1 MRRKFSRTQVKQDNM
16 SKEKTNEKQVEE
28 QVSKTP
34 NRDKFNARMKAKYPE
49 REFAD
54 DEELFGQIDSDY
66 ETADGNAKTIG
77 ALNEMLTDD
86 PRSATFISNWREK
99 GDPLIAL
106 IEEYGEDLV
115 QGMLE
120 EGNKEKIAAAN
131 QKYLE
136 RIAENK
142 KLDDLIAKNQ
152 EESQAVVD
160 AKKAEVGDET
170 VTKAMDF
177 IKDIYINCLT
187 GKVTS
192 EMLDMAIQSVNHDQD
207 VAQAQAEGEVK
218 GRNEQIG
225 QKVRKARQG
234 DGVPNIG
241 GGSAAQMP
249 KPKKSMGALDRY
261 GEGAPASIWDRG

>member
-1 MRRKFSRTQVKQDNM
+1 MA
-16 SKEKTNEKQVEE
+16 KEKETEMKVEE

-34 NRDKFNARMKAKYPE
+34 NRDKFNARMKAKYPD

-66 ETADGNAKTIG
+66 ETADGNTKTID
-77 ALNEMLTDD
+77 ALNEMLADD
-86 PRSATFISNWREK
+86 PRSATFIANWREK
-99 GDPLIAL
+99 GDPLLAL

-115 QGMLE
+115 AGMLE
-120 EGNKEKIAAAN
+120 EGKKEEIAKAN
-131 QKYLE
+131 QRYLD
-136 RIAENK
+136 RIANNK
-142 KLDDLIAKNQ
+142 KLDDVIAANMD
-152 EESQAVVD
+152 ESQAIVD
-160 AKKAEVGDET
+160 AKKAEVGEET
-170 VTKAMDF
+170 VNKAMDL

-187 GKVTS
+187 GKVTT

-207 VAQAQAEGEVK
+207 VERAAAEGEVK

-225 QKVRKARQG
+225 AKVRKAKFG

>member
-1 MRRKFSRTQVKQDNM
+1 
-16 SKEKTNEKQVEE
+16 
-28 QVSKTP
+28 
-34 NRDKFNARMKAKYPE
+34 
-49 REFAD
+49 
-54 DEELFGQIDSDY
+54 
-66 ETADGNAKTIG
+66 
-77 ALNEMLTDD
+77 
-86 PRSATFISNWREK
+86 
-99 GDPLIAL
+99 LIAL

-120 EGNKEKIAAAN
+120 EGNKEKIATAN

-207 VAQAQAEGEVK
+207 VAQAQAEGEVT

-241 GGSAAQMP
+241 GGSSAQMP

>member
-1 MRRKFSRTQVKQDNM
+1 MAKEN
-16 SKEKTNEKQVEE
+16 EKTGLVEE

-34 NRDKFNARMKAKYPE
+34 NRDKFNARMKTKYPD

-66 ETADGNAKTIG
+66 ETADGNANTIN
-77 ALNEMLTDD
+77 ALNEMLADD
-86 PRSATFISNWREK
+86 PRSATFITNWREK
-99 GDPLIAL
+99 GDPLLAL

-115 QGMLE
+115 AGMLE
-120 EGNKEKIAAAN
+120 EGKKEEIAKAN
-131 QKYLE
+131 QKYLQ
-136 RIAENK
+136 RIADNK
-142 KLDDLIAKNQ
+142 KLDDLIVNNQ
-152 EESQAVVD
+152 EESQAIVD
-160 AKKAEVGDET
+160 AKKAEVGEET
-170 VTKAMDF
+170 VEKAMDF
-177 IKDIYINCLT
+177 IKETYINCLT

-192 EMLDMAIQSVNHDQD
+192 EMLDMAIQSVNYDKD

-249 KPKKSMGALDRY
+249 KPKKSMGALDKY
-261 GEGAPASIWDRG
+261 GDGGPTSIWDRG